1 MKRIPYASALVN
13 KSDILEINKAAKI
26 GWGNKH
32 SYFIQ
37 KFEESFRKKFNIK
50 YSIAT
55 SSCTGAI
62 MLALMSLG
70 VKKGD
75 EVILSDINW
84 ISPAS
89 IIKILGARC
98 IFADIN
104 SNDWCIDPKSIE
116 KKITKKTKVII
127 ATHLYG
133 NTCRMNEIK
142 KIGKKHNIYIL
153 EDAAEAIGSKVKNKF
168 AGTLGEIG
176 VFSFHGT
183 KTITTGEGGML
194 VTNNKKIFNKALLL
208 SNSGRPIN
216 RMKDFRAI
224 VPGIKFKMTNIQAA
238 LGISQLKRFN
248 SIIRKKIEIFN
259 KYKANLNQ
267 KFITMNHKYEGDI
280 NSYWMPTIVF
290 DKSLNLNKKY
300 ILKKLSGHKIDGRPF
315 FDPLSSLS
323 FLKKANNP
331 VSYDISKRA
340 INLPSFLNIKDQEI
354 KKITK
359 IINDIIISK
368 NVKK

>member
-13 KSDILEINKAAKI
+13 KSDILEIYKAAKI

-32 SYFIQ
+32 SYFIE
-37 KFEESFRKKFNIK
+37 KFEENFRRKFNIK

-153 EDAAEAIGSKVKNKF
+153 EDAAEAIGSKVKNKY

-208 SNSGRPIN
+208 SNSGRPTN

-248 SIIRKKIEIFN
+248 SIIRKKIKIFN
-259 KYKANLNQ
+259 KYKTKLNK
-267 KFITMNHKYEGDI
+267 KFVTMNHKHKGDV
-280 NSYWMPTIVF
+280 NSYWMPTLVF
-290 DKSLNLNKKY
+290 DKSLNINKKY
-300 ILKKLSGHKIDGRPF
+300 VLKKLSSYNIDGRPF
-315 FDPLSSLS
+315 FDPISSLT
-323 FLKKANNP
+323 FFKKANNP

-340 INLPSFLNIKDQEI
+340 INLPSFLTIKDREI